1 MRRFQRLP
9 RIRII
14 IRLSRLHNVQRWPR
28 RLLWLNRR
36 HRSTIRHRH
45 LLLSFQRKTT
55 TLQNTRQCLWLF
67 DVLIRVGPLACI
79 YLWLYDRRGWLGLA
93 HIRNGRLS
101 VVLLCWHLLE
111 RLLLN
116 LVGRRWGPP
125 VDDLVVIL
133 LLITGLWLL

>member
-14 IRLSRLHNVQRWPR
+14 IRLSRLHNVKGWPR

-36 HRSTIRHRH
+36 HRSTIRHRY
-45 LLLSFQRKTT
+45 LLLAFQRKTT

-79 YLWLYDRRGWLGLA
+79 YLWLHDRRCWLGLA
-93 HIRNGRLS
+93 HIGDGRLS
-101 VVLLCWHLLE
+101 VVFLRWHLLE
-111 RLLLN
+111 WLLLN
-116 LVGRRWGPP
+116 LVGWRWRPP